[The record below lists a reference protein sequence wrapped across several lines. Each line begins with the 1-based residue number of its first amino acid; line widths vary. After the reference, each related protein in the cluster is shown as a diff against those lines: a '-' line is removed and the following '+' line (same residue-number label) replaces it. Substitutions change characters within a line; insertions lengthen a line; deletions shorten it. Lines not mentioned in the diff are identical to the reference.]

1 MEKADLWIKFP
12 QTMAEILEAKQDWQ
26 SRFQIPSVIGV
37 VDCTH
42 VRIPKPKQDGD
53 EYINRKNYPSLNVQA
68 TCNAKEWFT
77 SVTAQWPGSV
87 HDSRIMKNSDLF
99 IIMNKTRDTVI
110 LGDSGYAISPWL
122 ITPYSNPVNDLQ
134 RHFNKIYARERVIIE
149 RCFGQV
155 KKRFPI
161 LHYKVRTALQTV
173 PSVIICCFVL
183 HNVAKYLND
192 TDNFPELEEDC
203 DEGEPE
209 PAEEVGPVALSERR
223 VRELGQQKREQIA
236 ASLFL
241 NQ

>member
-1 MEKADLWIKFP
+1 
-12 QTMAEILEAKQDWQ
+12 MAEVLEAKQDWQ
-26 SRFQIPSVIGV
+26 LRFKIPSVIGV

-42 VRIPKPKQDGD
+42 VRIPKPNQDGD
-53 EYINRKNYPSLNVQA
+53 QYINRKNYPSLNVQA

-99 IIMNKTRDTVI
+99 SLMNKTRDTII

-122 ITPYSNPVNDLQ
+122 ITPYSNPVDNVQ
-134 RHFNKIYARERVIIE
+134 RHFNKIYAKERVIIE

-161 LHYKVRTALQTV
+161 LHYKVRTALHTV

-183 HNVAKYLND
+183 HNIAKYLND
-192 TDNFPELEEDC
+192 SDDFPELD
-203 DEGEPE
+203 DNNDNGEPE
-209 PAEEVGPVALSERR
+209 PATVGDPVTLSDRR
-223 VRELGQQKREQIA
+223 IRELGQQKRDHIA
-236 ASLFL
+236 NIIFH